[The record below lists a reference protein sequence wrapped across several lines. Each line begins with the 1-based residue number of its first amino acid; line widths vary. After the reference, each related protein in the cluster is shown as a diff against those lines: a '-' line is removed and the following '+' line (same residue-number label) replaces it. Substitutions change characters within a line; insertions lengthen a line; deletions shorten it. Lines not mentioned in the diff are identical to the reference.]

1 MSNDI
6 QKFHNT
12 EFGELGVIVIDGKE
26 MFPATDCA
34 RMLGYVKPHD
44 AIDRH
49 CRYSVKYGVPHPQSE
64 NKTIEMN
71 FIPESDLYRL
81 IISSTLPAA
90 EKFERWVFNEV
101 LPSIRKIGSYN
112 PFGQFQAIIPS
123 TIVEALR
130 LAANLEEQRAA
141 LEAKVEAAA
150 PKVLFADSVSA
161 SYTDILIG
169 DLAKFLRQNGYDIGQ
184 NRLFQYLRDTGY
196 LMKNGASKNM
206 PTQRSM
212 DQCLFRVKESTV
224 NMPDGTI
231 RITKTT
237 KVTGKGQI
245 FFINHFLKEK
255 KILCA

>member
-1 MSNDI
+1 MDNTIRVFS
-6 QKFHNT
+6 NT
-12 EFGELGVIVIDGKE
+12 EFGELGVAIIDGKE

-49 CRYSVKYGVPHPQSE
+49 CRYSVKHGVPHPQSPS
-64 NKTIEMN
+64 KTIEMN

-81 IISSTLPAA
+81 IVSSTLPAA
-90 EKFERWVFNEV
+90 ERFERWVFDEV
-101 LPSIRKIGSYN
+101 LPTIRKTGSYN
-112 PFGQFQAIIPS
+112 PFGQFQSVIP
-123 TIVEALR
+123 TNMAEALR
-130 LAANLEEQRAA
+130 LAASLEERRAV

-169 DLAKFLRQNGYDIGQ
+169 DLAKLLRQNGYDIGQ
-184 NRLFQYLRDTGY
+184 NRLFQYLRDAGF

-231 RITKTT
+231 RVTKTT